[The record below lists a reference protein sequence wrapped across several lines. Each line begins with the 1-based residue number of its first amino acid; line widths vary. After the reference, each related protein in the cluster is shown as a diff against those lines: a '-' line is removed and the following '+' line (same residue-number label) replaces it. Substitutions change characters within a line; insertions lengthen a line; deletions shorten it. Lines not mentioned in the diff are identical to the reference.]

1 MLYYAFG
8 QVSKGKVRVGLALIG
23 SFMIHCITLLI
34 NVMMAYMPYQ
44 NSMKF
49 FIGPDIF
56 YQNQFHQMKMS
67 ANSFPTK

>member
-23 SFMIHCITLLI
+23 SFMIHYIILLL
-34 NVMMAYMPYQ
+34 NVMLAYVPYQ

-49 FIGPDIF
+49 FFALAYSTKI
-56 YQNQFHQMKMS
+56 
-67 ANSFPTK
+67 NSTK